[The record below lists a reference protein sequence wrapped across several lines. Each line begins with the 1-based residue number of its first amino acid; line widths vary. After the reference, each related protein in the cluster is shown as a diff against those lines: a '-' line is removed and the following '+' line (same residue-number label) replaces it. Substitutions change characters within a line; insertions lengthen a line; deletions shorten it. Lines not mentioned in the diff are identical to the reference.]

1 MTIPSGK
8 KLGRYEIR
16 SKLGAGGM
24 GEVYLAQD
32 TKLDR
37 KVALKILPAELAANQ
52 DRMRRFVQEA
62 KAAAALNHPNIA
74 HIYEIGES
82 EGTNFIAMEFVDGE
96 TLREKAHPGK
106 SELKVL
112 LKFLHQVAQGL
123 AKAHASGIVH
133 RDLKPDNI
141 MITRDGHAK
150 ILDFG
155 LAKLIMS
162 EPPAVAGGLN
172 LNDNLSATADRSD
185 KAEEATAMMPL
196 QHSTPG
202 VVMGTVGYMSPE
214 QAQAK
219 PVDQRSDIFSF
230 GCLLYEAATGRR
242 PFAGDSVVDT
252 LHKIIH
258 DPALAITD
266 FNPSASPELQRIIR
280 KCLAKEPE
288 KRYQT
293 IRDTANDLE
302 ELIEEMKGVSDIE
315 RSVAPSASAI
325 TSGATKS
332 TDDDSRGEST
342 ASGTHPPASSAE
354 YVVTGIKQHKLAVA
368 AIALALLVGGVALV
382 AFILR
387 GRTTNAAIRSIAVMP
402 FVNESGDAD
411 LEYLSDGMTE
421 TLISSLSQLPNLN
434 VKARSS
440 VFRYKGKET
449 NPQTVGKELNVQAV
463 LNGRVAQRG
472 DQLTLTLEL
481 VDVQTENVIWS
492 EQYNRKQSDL
502 ISLQSEIARDVSSKL
517 KLKLSGADE
526 QKLNK
531 VYTTNPD
538 AYQLYLK
545 GRFYWNKLTP
555 KDLRQSLEFYQ
566 QAIDKDPAFALAYVG
581 ISDTYMGL
589 GIPDVMLGVIPPQES
604 VRKAR
609 NAADKA
615 LEIDPTLAEAYASR
629 AHVKWKERDWAGAD
643 EDFKHSIE
651 LNGNYSNAHR
661 FYAIYLVS
669 MGRSEEAVREVRR
682 SEELEPLSV
691 SVKAHLAFIF
701 YFARRYD
708 EAIAAGKKAVELDAM
723 STVAHQRLGSAY
735 EQTGM
740 FPEAIAEFQKAV
752 DGSNRVQLAVASL
765 AHAFALAGKRA
776 EAEKLLAELKERSGS
791 EYVSSYLI
799 AEIYVALGE
808 KEAAFN
814 LLDKAYDERSID
826 LVLAKVDPRLDP
838 LRDDPRFQELVKK
851 VGIPQ

>member
-1 MTIPSGK
+1 
-8 KLGRYEIR
+8 
-16 SKLGAGGM
+16 
-24 GEVYLAQD
+24 
-32 TKLDR
+32 
-37 KVALKILPAELAANQ
+37 
-52 DRMRRFVQEA
+52 
-62 KAAAALNHPNIA
+62 
-74 HIYEIGES
+74 
-82 EGTNFIAMEFVDGE
+82 
-96 TLREKAHPGK
+96 
-106 SELKVL
+106 
-112 LKFLHQVAQGL
+112 
-123 AKAHASGIVH
+123 
-133 RDLKPDNI
+133 
-141 MITRDGHAK
+141 
-150 ILDFG
+150 
-155 LAKLIMS
+155 
-162 EPPAVAGGLN
+162 
-172 LNDNLSATADRSD
+172 
-185 KAEEATAMMPL
+185 
-196 QHSTPG
+196 
-202 VVMGTVGYMSPE
+202 
-214 QAQAK
+214 
-219 PVDQRSDIFSF
+219 
-230 GCLLYEAATGRR
+230 
-242 PFAGDSVVDT
+242 
-252 LHKIIH
+252 
-258 DPALAITD
+258 
-266 FNPSASPELQRIIR
+266 
-280 KCLAKEPE
+280 
-288 KRYQT
+288 
-293 IRDTANDLE
+293 
-302 ELIEEMKGVSDIE
+302 
-315 RSVAPSASAI
+315 
-325 TSGATKS
+325 
-332 TDDDSRGEST
+332 
-342 ASGTHPPASSAE
+342 
-354 YVVTGIKQHKLAVA
+354 
-368 AIALALLVGGVALV
+368 
-382 AFILR
+382 
-387 GRTTNAAIRSIAVMP
+387 
-402 FVNESGDAD
+402 
-411 LEYLSDGMTE
+411 
-421 TLISSLSQLPNLN
+421 LISSLSQLPNLN

-492 EQYNRKQSDL
+492 EQYNRKQSEL

-691 SVKAHLAFIF
+691 SVKAHVAVIF

-808 KEAAFN
+808 KEAAFKS
-814 LLDKAYDERSID
+814 LDQAYDERSID

>member
-1 MTIPSGK
+1 
-8 KLGRYEIR
+8 
-16 SKLGAGGM
+16 M

-155 LAKLIMS
+155 LAKLIVS
-162 EPPAVAGGLN
+162 EAQAVAGGLN
-172 LNDNLSATADRSD
+172 LNDNLSATADGSD
-185 KAEEATAMMPL
+185 KAEEATAMMPV

-230 GCLLYEAATGRR
+230 GCLLYEAAAGRR
-242 PFAGDSVVDT
+242 PFAGDSIVDT

-258 DPALAITD
+258 DPAPAITD

-315 RSVAPSASAI
+315 RSVAPSTSAI

-332 TDDDSRGEST
+332 TDDDRRGEST

-368 AIALALLVGGVALV
+368 AIALALLVGGVALI

-387 GRTTNAAIRSIAVMP
+387 GRITNAAIQSIAVMP
-402 FVNESGDAD
+402 FVNESGNAD
-411 LEYLSDGMTE
+411 VEYLSDGMTE
-421 TLISSLSQLPNLN
+421 SLITSLSQLPNLN
-434 VKARSS
+434 VKARST
-440 VFRYKGKET
+440 VFRYKGKAT
-449 NPQTVGKELNVQAV
+449 DAKTIGKDLNVQAI
-463 LNGRVAQRG
+463 LNGRVVQRG
-472 DQLTLTLEL
+472 EQLTLSLEL
-481 VDVQTENVIWS
+481 IDAQTENVIWS
-492 EQYNRKQSDL
+492 DKYERKHTDL
-502 ISLQSEIARDVSSKL
+502 VSLQNEIARDVSSKL
-517 KLKLSGADE
+517 KLKLSGAE
-526 QKLNK
+526 QQKLAK
-531 VYTTNPD
+531 SYTTD
-538 AYQLYLK
+538 SEAYRLYLQ
-545 GRFYWNKLTP
+545 GRFYLNK
-555 KDLRQSLEFYQ
+555 RVGNEFDKAEGYFQ
-566 QAIDKDPAFALAYVG
+566 QAIAKDPNFALGYVG
-581 ISDTYMGL
+581 LAEFISERDRPRAKEYIMRALALDNQLSDAHATLGYQLMLDYDFAASERELERAIELDPNNGRAYQWNGLRLMMMGL
-589 GIPDVMLGVIPPQES
+589 YDQALASFDRAIEIEPTRADIRNNRGACLVAAGRIDDGI
-604 VRKAR
+604 A
-609 NAADKA
+609 
-615 LEIDPTLAEAYASR
+615 EIKKSMELDPTFPWAHSHISFVYRMKGDHAASVAER
-629 AHVKWKERDWAGAD
+629 ARAFELLDRADQATRMRESFAKSGWTGYLREIVSQDWG
-643 EDFKHSIE
+643 
-651 LNGNYSNAHR
+651 
-661 FYAIYLVS
+661 
-669 MGRSEEAVREVRR
+669 
-682 SEELEPLSV
+682 
-691 SVKAHLAFIF
+691 
-701 YFARRYD
+701 
-708 EAIAAGKKAVELDAM
+708 
-723 STVAHQRLGSAY
+723 RLGTS
-735 EQTGM
+735 QT
-740 FPEAIAEFQKAV
+740 
-752 DGSNRVQLAVASL
+752 RRAS
-765 AHAFALAGKRA
+765 
-776 EAEKLLAELKERSGS
+776 LLAE
-791 EYVSSYLI
+791 
-799 AEIYVALGE
+799 LGE
-808 KEAAFN
+808 KEAAMASLNEAATKGDSWVFSI
-814 LLDKAYDERSID
+814 KYDP
-826 LVLAKVDPRLDP
+826 AFDP
-838 LRDDPRFQELVKK
+838 LRGDPRFQELLKK
-851 VGIPQ
+851 FEPPQ

>member
-1 MTIPSGK
+1 MRCTSRK
-8 KLGRYEIR
+8 TQSELGR
-16 SKLGAGGM
+16 A
-24 GEVYLAQD
+24 
-32 TKLDR
+32 
-37 KVALKILPAELAANQ
+37 VALKIVPAEVARDK
-52 DRMRRFVQEA
+52 DRLQRFTQEA
-62 KAAAALNHPNIA
+62 RTVSNLNHPNILTV
-74 HIYEIGES
+74 YEFGQTDS
-82 EGTNFIAMEFVDGE
+82 GSFIATEYIDGV
-96 TLREKAHPGK
+96 TLREYLSGRRLKLIDILDLAIQIVAALNAAHEAG
-106 SELKVL
+106 VT
-112 LKFLHQVAQGL
+112 
-123 AKAHASGIVH
+123 H
-133 RDLKPDNI
+133 RDLKPENV
-141 MITRDGHAK
+141 MVRRDQIVK
-150 ILDFG
+150 VLDFG
-155 LAKLIMS
+155 LAKLAAPLPDLQIDS
-162 EPPAVAGGLN
+162 EAGTKVFVQTEPGL
-172 LNDNLSATADRSD
+172 
-185 KAEEATAMMPL
+185 
-196 QHSTPG
+196 
-202 VVMGTVGYMSPE
+202 VMGTVSYMSPE
-214 QAQAK
+214 QSIGTGI
-219 PVDQRSDIFSF
+219 DQRTDIWSF
-230 GCLLYEAATGRR
+230 GVLLYEMLAGCVPFQGKDIHRQIIAIQESEPAPLATLVEGVPDRLEEI
-242 PFAGDSVVDT
+242 VT
-252 LHKIIH
+252 
-258 DPALAITD
+258 
-266 FNPSASPELQRIIR
+266 
-280 KCLAKEPE
+280 KCLAKNKDE
-288 KRYQT
+288 RYQT
-293 IRDTANDLE
+293 AKDL
-302 ELIEEMKGVSDIE
+302 LIDLRNLRRKLDVDAEIE
-315 RSVAPSASAI
+315 RTVAPAFRSTSAGASHAS
-325 TSGATKS
+325 TEGSPPQKFGVPPSGGIASSPQTLPPEGGTPNTYAT
-332 TDDDSRGEST
+332 
-342 ASGTHPPASSAE
+342 SSAE

-368 AIALALLVGGVALV
+368 AITLALVVGAVALV

-387 GRTTNAAIRSIAVMP
+387 GRTANAAIKSIAVMP
-402 FVNESGDAD
+402 FVNEGGNAD
-411 LEYLSDGMTE
+411 LEYLSDGMTD
-421 TLISSLSQLPNLN
+421 TLISSLSQLPNLS

-440 VFRYKGKET
+440 VFRYKGKEKEKD
-449 NPQTVGKELNVQAV
+449 PQTIGKELNVQAI

-492 EQYNRKQSDL
+492 EQYNRKQSEL
-502 ISLQSEIARDVSSKL
+502 VSLQSEIARDVSSKL

-581 ISDTYMGL
+581 ISDTYMVL

-691 SVKAHLAFIF
+691 SVKAHVAFIF

-708 EAIAAGKKAVELDAM
+708 EAVDAGKKAVELDAM
-723 STVAHQRLGSAY
+723 SPVAHQRLGSAY
-735 EQTGM
+735 EQKGM

-752 DGSNRVQLAVASL
+752 DGSNRVQLAVTSL

-776 EAEKLLAELKERSGS
+776 EAEKLLAELRERSGS

-808 KEAAFN
+808 KEAAFKS
-814 LLDKAYDERSID
+814 LDKAYDERSID
-826 LVLAKVDPRLDP
+826 LVLVKVDPRLDQ
-838 LRDDPRFQELVKK
+838 LRDDPRFKDVLKRLNLPE
-851 VGIPQ
+851 

>member
-1 MTIPSGK
+1 
-8 KLGRYEIR
+8 
-16 SKLGAGGM
+16 M
-24 GEVYLAQD
+24 GEVYLALD
-32 TKLDR
+32 AKLDR

-62 KAAAALNHPNIA
+62 KAAAALNHPNIG

-112 LKFLHQVAQGL
+112 LRFLHQVAQGL

-155 LAKLIMS
+155 LAKLIMP

-185 KAEEATAMMPL
+185 KAEEPTAMMPV
-196 QHSTPG
+196 QHSMPG

-258 DPALAITD
+258 DPAPAITD
-266 FNPSASPELQRIIR
+266 FNPSASPELQRLIR
-280 KCLAKEPE
+280 KCPAKEPE

-302 ELIEEMKGVSDIE
+302 ELIEEMKGVSDME
-315 RSVAPSASAI
+315 RSVAPSTSAI

-332 TDDDSRGEST
+332 TDDDRRGEST

-368 AIALALLVGGVALV
+368 AIALALLVGGGALV

-387 GRTTNAAIRSIAVMP
+387 GRITNAAIQSIAVMP
-402 FVNESGDAD
+402 FVNESGNAD
-411 LEYLSDGMTE
+411 VEYLSDGMTE
-421 TLISSLSQLPNLN
+421 TLISGLSQLPNLN

-449 NPQTVGKELNVQAV
+449 NPQTIGKELNVQAI
-463 LNGRVAQRG
+463 LNGRVSQRG
-472 DQLTLTLEL
+472 DQLTLSLEL
-481 VDVQTENVIWS
+481 IDAQTENVIWS
-492 EQYNRKQSDL
+492 EQYSRKQSDL
-502 ISLQSEIARDVSSKL
+502 VTLQSEIARDVSSKL
-517 KLKLSGADE
+517 KSKLSGAE
-526 QKLNK
+526 VAK
-531 VYTTNPD
+531 VEKNYTASTE

-545 GRFYWNKLTP
+545 GKFFWNKRTGE
-555 KDLRQSLEFYQ
+555 SLKQAAELYR
-566 QAIDKDPAFALAYVG
+566 QAIEKDPNYALAYSG
-581 ISDTYMGL
+581 LAETYVL
-589 GIPDVMLGVIPPQES
+589 FSSYDVAPANDSMPQA
-604 VRKAR
+604 KA
-609 NAADKA
+609 AAQRA
-615 LEIDPTLAEAYASR
+615 LAIDDSLAEAHTALGFYLSNYEWDRDGSETEYRRAIELKPNYAT
-629 AHVKWKERDWAGAD
+629 AHHWLGAD
-643 EDFKHSIE
+643 LSNEKRFDDSLVE
-651 LNGNYSNAHR
+651 L
-661 FYAIYLVS
+661 
-669 MGRSEEAVREVRR
+669 RR
-682 SEELEPLSV
+682 AEELDPLSPIIGTNLGDALV
-691 SVKAHLAFIF
+691 
-701 YFARRYD
+701 FARKYD
-708 EAIAAGKKAVELDAM
+708 EAIAQYKRTLVLNPDFAY
-723 STVAHQRLGSAY
+723 AHRALGWAY
-735 EQTGM
+735 GSNRM
-740 FPEAIAEFQKAV
+740 YAEAIAETRTAIELRNGSSAKGYLGLWLARSGKRDEAV
-752 DGSNRVQLAVASL
+752 KLLNELKQEATLGYVQPYT
-765 AHAFALAGKRA
+765 FALVYIGLGDKE
-776 EAEKLLAELKERSGS
+776 EALNWL
-791 EYVSSYLI
+791 
-799 AEIYVALGE
+799 
-808 KEAAFN
+808 
-814 LLDKAYDERSID
+814 
-826 LVLAKVDPRLDP
+826 
-838 LRDDPRFQELVKK
+838 
-851 VGIPQ
+851 